1 MKSKP
6 HYGYYALPIMT
17 GLSTLII
24 LAGILVFLFVMQIIG
39 IIILA
44 FGVYLVV
51 SYGISIHFMRQ
62 DRAED
67 VSEILKLVGNE
78 NVLDV
83 GCGLGK
89 LTNGIAKQLKD
100 GKVIGIDIWDKMEIP
115 GNSAEKAYE
124 NAEIEGV
131 RDKVE
136 FSFGNVLDIPFPDTS
151 FDLVTSSS
159 VLNNLHG
166 MDEKLKALQEIYRVT
181 TPGGRFLLVEPL
193 RNLRGFFTFTPFAFW
208 MLLKKDDWIRL
219 LQKSNFV
226 VYDYLY
232 RYGVGWFVVER
243 PINIKSV

>member
-17 GLSTLII
+17 GLSALII
-24 LAGILVFLFVMQIIG
+24 LAGILFFLFFVQLIG

-44 FGVYLVV
+44 FGFYLVA

-62 DRAED
+62 DRAAD
-67 VSEILKLVGNE
+67 VSEILKLAGNE

-89 LTNGIAKQLKD
+89 LTNGIAKQLND
-100 GKVIGIDIWDKMEIP
+100 GKVIGIDIWNKMEIP

-124 NAEIEGV
+124 NAAIEGV

-136 FSFGNVLDIPFPDTS
+136 FKFGNVLDIPFPDTT

-166 MDEKLKALQEIYRVT
+166 MDEKLKALKEIYRVIK
-181 TPGGRFLLVEPL
+181 PGGRFLLVEPL

-208 MLLKKDDWIRL
+208 MLLKKDDWIRF
-219 LQKSNFV
+219 LQQSNFV
-226 VYDYLY
+226 INNYLY
-232 RYGVGWFVVER
+232 RYGVGWFVVKR
-243 PINIKSV
+243 PINTKSV

>member
-1 MKSKP
+1 MVIKTKSKP

-17 GLSTLII
+17 GLSALII
-24 LAGILVFLFVMQIIG
+24 LAGILMFLFVMQIIG
-39 IIILA
+39 TIILA
-44 FGVYLVV
+44 FGVYLVA
-51 SYGISIHFMRQ
+51 SYGVSIHFMRQ
-62 DRAED
+62 DKAED
-67 VSEILKLVGNE
+67 VSEILKLEGNE

-100 GKVIGIDIWDKMEIP
+100 GKVIGIDIWDQMEIP

-131 RDKVE
+131 REKVE
-136 FSFGNVLDIPFPDTS
+136 FKFGNVLDIPFPDKM

-166 MDEKLKALQEIYRVT
+166 MDEKLKALKEIYRVT
-181 TPGGRFLLVEPL
+181 KPGGRFFLVEPL

-208 MLLKKDDWIRL
+208 MLLKKEDWMKL
-219 LQKSNFV
+219 LKQSNFV
-226 VYDYLY
+226 INDYLY
-232 RYGVGWFVVER
+232 RYGVGWFVAER
-243 PINIKSV
+243 